1 MVAPRLVTKVT
12 REGEL
17 VEEIPVEVVR
27 RHMCKDETLEKIRSM
42 LELVVAEG
50 TGKSAGSKHFTAAG
64 KTGTAQTSQGSAG
77 YRNGPRGYMVSFCG
91 YFPADNPQYSC
102 IVSIRNEGGS
112 AGGGTWA
119 APAFHE
125 ISEKVMA
132 SRNLRDVHEA
142 YDSTKQFIPKVLNGD
157 LAKAG
162 LVLKE
167 LGLKNHMSRVDR
179 SIPESVWGSVSSDS
193 GRYVMN
199 IADYPNDVVPDVRG
213 MGASDALYLLEKMG
227 LRVSVTGVGKVRTQN
242 PARNTRFR
250 KGDRIQLTLSM

>member
-1 MVAPRLVTKVT
+1 
-12 REGEL
+12 
-17 VEEIPVEVVR
+17 
-27 RHMCKDETLEKIRSM
+27 
-42 LELVVAEG
+42 
-50 TGKSAGSKHFTAAG
+50 
-64 KTGTAQTSQGSAG
+64 
-77 YRNGPRGYMVSFCG
+77 
-91 YFPADNPQYSC
+91 
-102 IVSIRNEGGS
+102 
-112 AGGGTWA
+112 
-119 APAFHE
+119 
-125 ISEKVMA
+125 
-132 SRNLRDVHEA
+132 
-142 YDSTKQFIPKVLNGD
+142 VLNGD